1 MFENISLAF
10 SGIWSHKMR
19 SFLTMLG
26 IIIGIAAIISIVSTI
41 QGTNEQIKQNLIGSG
56 TNTITI
62 SLYENDWTLDLE
74 YQGAP
79 KTVMPLTET
88 ERERL
93 TGIDN
98 VEDVSFYHVRNYASN
113 LYHGATVMSGAS
125 IYGIDLHYLNT
136 AGYQVISGRAFNQI
150 DFDRYDK
157 VALIDTQTAASLFP
171 SEDPIGQTID
181 IGAEPYIVVGLI
193 QKKSQFEPV
202 INSIEDYNMYA
213 ETATGMVLIPDADW
227 PINYKFDE
235 AHTVVIR
242 TTTTDAMTEVGKDA
256 ADYLNEHF
264 LLTESTIKYKS
275 ADRLEQA
282 KQLQELSN
290 STNQQ
295 LIWIASISLLV
306 GGIGVMNI
314 MLVSVTERT
323 REIGL
328 KKALGAKKRLILGQ
342 FLTEAA
348 VLTSLG
354 GLLGAAAG
362 IGFSGVTSKLT
373 STPSAISIPS
383 ILLAVLFSML
393 IGVVFG
399 LLPAI
404 KAAKLSPIEAL
415 RRE

>member
-1 MFENISLAF
+1 MFENIALAF
-10 SGIWSHKMR
+10 SGIWAHKMR

-26 IIIGIAAIISIVSTI
+26 IIIGIASIISIVSTI

-56 TNTITI
+56 TNTIVI
-62 SLYENDWTLDLE
+62 SLYENDWPLELE
-74 YQGAP
+74 YQSAP
-79 KTVMPLTET
+79 DTVMPLTET

-93 TGIDN
+93 LKIDS
-98 VEDVSFYHVRNYASN
+98 VADVSFYHVRNYTSN
-113 LYHGATVMSGAS
+113 IFHGASVMSGAA
-125 IYGIDLHYLNT
+125 IYGVDQHYLAT
-136 AGYQVISGRAFNQI
+136 TGYQIISGRAFNQI
-150 DFDRYDK
+150 DYDRFDK
-157 VALIDTQTAASLFP
+157 VALIDTQTSASLFP

-181 IGAEPYIVVGLI
+181 IGSEPYIVVGLI

-202 INSIEDYNMYA
+202 IKSIEDYRMYA
-213 ETATGMVLIPDADW
+213 ETSTGMVLIPDVDW
-227 PINYKFDE
+227 PINYAYDE

-264 LLTESTIKYKS
+264 LLTESQIKYKS

-362 IGFSGVTSKLT
+362 IGLSGVISKLT
-373 STPSAISIPS
+373 STPSAISIS
-383 ILLAVLFSML
+383 AVLLAVLFSML
-393 IGVVFG
+393 IGVIFG

-404 KAAKLSPIEAL
+404 KASKLSPIEAL